1 MLIVEDQPYMRRTLR
16 TFLQSAFPEK
26 AIHEAANGD
35 SALAACR
42 EHKPKVVLMDI
53 ELPDANGIDL
63 TAQIRNM
70 LPETAVIVVTMHTS
84 NEYTQRAL
92 AAGAFA
98 YVTKTSVDKDLV
110 PAIKAALA
118 HQLSTKDHQ

>member
-1 MLIVEDQPYMRRTLR
+1 MLIVEDLAYMRRTLR

-26 AIHEAANGD
+26 TIHEAANGN
-35 SALAACR
+35 SALAVCR

-63 TAQIRNM
+63 TAQIRSM

-84 NEYTQRAL
+84 SEYAQRAS

-98 YVTKTSVDKDLV
+98 YVSKGSVDKHLI

>member
-16 TFLQSAFPEK
+16 TFLQSAFPEET
-26 AIHEAANGD
+26 IHESANGV

-42 EHKPKVVLMDI
+42 DHKPKLVLMDI

-63 TAQIRNM
+63 TAQIRKM
-70 LPETAVIVVTMHTS
+70 LPETAVIIVTMHTS
-84 NEYTQRAL
+84 TEYAQRAS

-98 YVTKTSVDKDLV
+98 CVTKDSVAEELI

-118 HQLSTKDHQ
+118 HQLPTKDHP